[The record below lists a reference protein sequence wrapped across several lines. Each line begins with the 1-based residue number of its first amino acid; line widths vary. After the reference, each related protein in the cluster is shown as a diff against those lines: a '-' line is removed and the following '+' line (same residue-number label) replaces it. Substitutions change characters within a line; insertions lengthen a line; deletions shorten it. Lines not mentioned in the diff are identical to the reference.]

1 MEIAAEFQIVPMVI
15 DDYDEV
21 LALWQRTEGMGLD
34 LEDADSR
41 EGFTLYLRRNP
52 GMCFTARVDGQL
64 AGTALCGH
72 DGRRGYL
79 THLAVA
85 PEFRRRGIGSALID
99 RCLAMLRAEGI
110 ARCNI
115 FVFADNETGRCF
127 WERRGWM
134 AYPNVTLMQTVTD
147 SAKTMS
153 LLAGTGGE
161 K

>member
-1 MEIAAEFQIVPMVI
+1 MEFEIIPMTV
-15 DDYDEV
+15 DEYDKV

-41 EGFTLYLRRNP
+41 EGFALYLRRNL
-52 GMCFTARVDGQL
+52 GTCFTARVDGRL
-64 AGTALCGH
+64 AGTVLCGH

-85 PEFRRRGIGSALID
+85 TEFRRRGIGSALID
-99 RCLAMLRAEGI
+99 RCLAILRAEGI

-115 FVFADNETGRCF
+115 FVFDNNETGRRF

-134 AYPNVTLMQTVTD
+134 LYPTVSLMQTVTD
-147 SAKTMS
+147 GTKTMS
-153 LLAGTGGE
+153 LLTSTGDG
-161 K
+161 KR